1 MIKVAI
7 AGIAGRM
14 GRSIASLLSGEE
26 DIKIVGATE
35 RQGHTVVGKDI
46 GVVLGSGELNVF
58 VSDRIEEAASSA
70 DVIVDFTTP
79 ASTLTNARYASRSG
93 KAMVIGTTGFSDEE
107 IKEIEELAKNF
118 ACVISPNMSV
128 GVNVMFDIVGR
139 VARLLGEDFD
149 VEILEIHHRHKVDS
163 PSGTALKLGQV
174 LAEALGR
181 EFRDVV
187 RLQRSGNI
195 GRRGK
200 EEIGIQSIRGG
211 DVIGE
216 HTVLFLGSGERI
228 EITHK
233 ASSRENFS
241 RGAIRALRWVV
252 GKPPGIYSMKD
263 VLGL

>member
-1 MIKVAI
+1 
-7 AGIAGRM
+7 
-14 GRSIASLLSGEE
+14 
-26 DIKIVGATE
+26 
-35 RQGHTVVGKDI
+35 
-46 GVVLGSGELNVF
+46 
-58 VSDRIEEAASSA
+58 
-70 DVIVDFTTP
+70 
-79 ASTLTNARYASRSG
+79 
-93 KAMVIGTTGFSDEE
+93 
-107 IKEIEELAKNF
+107 
-118 ACVISPNMSV
+118 MSV